1 MKLLNL
7 FLSSLIILSC
17 YSEENG
23 SEINET
29 TEPVLTAS
37 NFSPNSEGS
46 YWKYE
51 VDSSSTDLPEM
62 DFTST
67 DSLYVVST
75 SNTTYTLNANNGM
88 GADGSM
94 NSILT
99 SGSLSTTN
107 TTLIYSGALNLPID
121 LLVDQALGISDLSLI
136 DLEADNGAVL
146 STIEGAFSE
155 TIDIQETMIP
165 INVNF
170 ELLTTKGNLYDSKT
184 VNGVSYTNVYQ
195 GTLNFNVS
203 VTGTIII
210 SGFSVNVNI
219 IEPQDIL
226 SIRYY
231 YGADI
236 GLLRAESNQGFE
248 LAPDIIALIAEADG
262 GNELPTSA
270 TVTGIEALSNYM
282 IN

>member
-1 MKLLNL
+1 
-7 FLSSLIILSC
+7 
-17 YSEENG
+17 
-23 SEINET
+23 
-29 TEPVLTAS
+29 
-37 NFSPNSEGS
+37 
-46 YWKYE
+46 
-51 VDSSSTDLPEM
+51 M

-107 TTLIYSGALNLPID
+107 TTLIYSGALDLPID
-121 LLVDQALGISDLSLI
+121 LLVDQALEISDLSLI

-170 ELLTTKGNLYDSKT
+170 ELLTTKENLYDSKT
-184 VNGVSYTNVYQ
+184 VNGVSYTNVYE

-210 SGFSVNVNI
+210 SGFSVNV

-248 LAPDIIALIAEADG
+248 LAPDVIALIAEADD
-262 GNELPTSA
+262 GNELPSSA